1 MKVHRID
8 HVGIIVNDLP
18 AAKAFFLDLG
28 LELQGE
34 ASLEGA
40 WLDELVGH
48 LARLWPLFIVG
59 AVSVIR

>member
-1 MKVHRID
+1 MKIERID
-8 HVGIIVNDLP
+8 HVGINVNDLP
-18 AAKAFFLDLG
+18 AAKAFFLDFG

-34 ASLEGA
+34 GSLEGA
-40 WLDELVGH
+40 WLDELAGH